1 MCRTLIKS
9 FIVSIALLIG
19 TSACVIRQDT
29 QPVQLSKELGTE
41 IVIIPKTKG
50 VRRGFAKTY
59 REALEDKG
67 FSVLEKKAGTR
78 LSDYPLASTYI
89 AKWSWDVTTYM
100 SYAEIWVYEYGKQIG
115 HVIYKVQ
122 GGNLSLRPGKWKN
135 AEPKIHELVDELF
148 PDYIT
153 VNRREFTDGSS
164 EESDAD

>member
-1 MCRTLIKS
+1 MYTSLIKPLV
-9 FIVSIALLIG
+9 VSIALLVG

-29 QPVQLSKELGTE
+29 QPVQVTKELGTE

-50 VRRGFAKTY
+50 VRRGFTKTY

-78 LSDYPLASTYI
+78 FSDYPLASTYI

-100 SYAEIWVYEYGKQIG
+100 SYAEIWVYQYGKQIG

-122 GGNLSLRPGKWKN
+122 GGNFSLRPSKWKN

-148 PDYIT
+148 PDHVT
-153 VNRREFTDGSS
+153 VNRREFSDDPS